1 MENKKFTRKDN
12 TATVFLNQFKQKE
25 THPDYTGAGLING
38 KKTLVSVWIKTDKNG
53 NRYMSMSFQ
62 EPKPRVSVK
71 DFESTQETYDEGLG
85 EPQQDFNKQVD
96 DFVSEQKTDE
106 DYTEDVPF

>member
-1 MENKKFTRKDN
+1 MKFERKNN

-25 THPDYTGAGLING
+25 THPDYTGAGLICG
-38 KKTLVSVWIKTDKNG
+38 KKMLVSIWIKTDKNG

-85 EPQQDFNKQVD
+85 EPQQDDFNKQID
-96 DFVSEQKTDE
+96 KFQQEHKTTDE
-106 DYTEDVPF
+106 DNDVQVPF

>member
-1 MENKKFTRKDN
+1 MKFERKNN

-25 THPDYTGAGLING
+25 THPDYTGAGLICG
-38 KKTLVSVWIKTDKNG
+38 KKMLVSIWIKTDKNG

-96 DFVSEQKTDE
+96 EFVKEQKTDE

>member
-1 MENKKFTRKDN
+1 MKFERKDN

-96 DFVSEQKTDE
+96 EFVKEQKTDE